1 MNSKSHLNELADVAS
16 DKETLLIE
24 YQEGSKICM
33 HYENLRRNALVFLIA
48 AQGAIMSVL
57 FDTKEVIPILEIS
70 LSSIAIFAG
79 LLVLNN
85 DIRIIDY
92 YFGYIQRLEEI
103 EKELG
108 MKLYSL
114 QKKRIMETTKSL
126 SNSLFFR
133 AFPIATS
140 CFWLIY
146 LIIKYIAR

>member
-1 MNSKSHLNELADVAS
+1 MNSKSHLNELANDTPDVG
-16 DKETLLIE
+16 TLLIE
-24 YQEGSKICM
+24 FQEGSKICM

-48 AQGAIMSVL
+48 VQGAIMSVL
-57 FDTKEVIPILEIS
+57 FDTKEVTPILDIS
-70 LSSIAIFAG
+70 LSSIAIFSG

-92 YFGYIQRLEEI
+92 YSGYIQRLEEI

-108 MKLYSL
+108 MKLYSV
-114 QKKRIMETTKSL
+114 QKKRIMKTTKSV

-133 AFPIATS
+133 GFPIATS

-146 LIIKYIAR
+146 LIIKFIAR